1 MTNKLYRQ
9 MNWPKIEDII
19 YSESD
24 NPHELLG
31 PHKCGAQTLVQA
43 YFPQAKEAEIV
54 FEKSGETVEM
64 ALADEDGYFAAFL
77 PGTEQPVYHYKV
89 TESLYA

>member
-31 PHKCGAQTLVQA
+31 PHKCGGQTLVQA

-54 FEKSGETVEM
+54 FEQSGETVERS
-64 ALADEDGYFAAFL
+64 L
-77 PGTEQPVYHYKV
+77 PTRTVISRHSCRAPGSRRITIR
-89 TESLYA
+89 